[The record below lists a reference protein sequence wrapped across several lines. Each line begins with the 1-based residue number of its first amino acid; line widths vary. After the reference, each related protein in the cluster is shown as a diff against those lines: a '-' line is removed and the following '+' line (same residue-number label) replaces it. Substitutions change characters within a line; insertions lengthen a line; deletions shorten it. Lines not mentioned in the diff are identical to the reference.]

1 MANPILNDKM
11 LESSRAGW
19 AAPTPPSPGGQT
31 WAPPTPGTQ
40 VVDDGPVSPWQGAMT
55 VSGTITKSTILFV
68 LLLAS
73 ATAGWLATGEETAR
87 DRFGN
92 EVVVATFPAIAM
104 LGIVIGLAA
113 AFGTYF
119 KPHLAKF
126 FGPAY
131 ALGFGFAVGA
141 IIVVILF
148 AQRGIVGAISKGY
161 ETFQSGIVLQA
172 AGATAAVFGVMLA
185 LYRTRVIKVTDRF
198 RRVVVMAT
206 LGIMV
211 FYGVSLIMRLFGA
224 EVPFLH
230 EASALGIGLSVF
242 ICVIAAMNLALD
254 FDFIEKGARSGLAKD
269 FEWFAA
275 FGLLVTIVWLYLE
288 LLRLLAKLQQR

>member
-19 AAPTPPSPGGQT
+19 AAPNPPSPGGQT
-31 WAPPTPGTQ
+31 WAPPQPGTQ
-40 VVDDGPVSPWQGAMT
+40 AVDDGPVSPWQGAMT
-55 VSGTITKSTILFV
+55 VNGTIAKTAFLFV

-73 ATAGWLATGEETAR
+73 ATAGWMATGEEVGQ

-92 EVVVATFPAIAM
+92 EVVVAKFPAIAM
-104 LGIVIGLAA
+104 LGIVIGIAA
-113 AFGTYF
+113 SFVVYF
-119 KPHLAKF
+119 KPHLAKIL
-126 FGPAY
+126 GPVY

-141 IIVVILF
+141 I
-148 AQRGIVGAISKGY
+148 SKGY
-161 ETFQSGIVLQA
+161 ESFQSGIVLQA
-172 AGATAAVFGVMLA
+172 AGATAAVFGVMLV

-211 FYGVSLIMRLFGA
+211 FYGISLIMRLFGA
-224 EVPFLH
+224 QVPFLH
-230 EASALGIGLSVF
+230 DASALGIGLSVF

-254 FDFIEKGARSGLAKD
+254 FDFIEKGTRSGLSKE

-275 FGLLVTIVWLYLE
+275 FGLTVTIVWLYLE
-288 LLRLLAKLQQR
+288 MLRLLAKLQQR

>member
-11 LESSRAGW
+11 IEASRAGW

-31 WAPPTPGTQ
+31 WAPPQPGTQ
-40 VVDDGPVSPWQGAMT
+40 AVDDGPVSPWKGAMT
-55 VSGTITKSTILFV
+55 VNGTIAKTGFLFV

-73 ATAGWLATGEETAR
+73 GTAGWLATDEKIGLVR
-87 DRFGN
+87 GSDG
-92 EVVVATFPAIAM
+92 VVREQAVASFPGIAM
-104 LGIVIGLAA
+104 LGIIVGIACS
-113 AFGTYF
+113 FGVYF
-119 KPHLAKF
+119 KPQLAKF
-126 FGPAY
+126 LGPAY
-131 ALGFGFAVGA
+131 ALGFGFA
-141 IIVVILF
+141 
-148 AQRGIVGAISKGY
+148 VGAISKGY

-172 AGATAAVFGVMLA
+172 AGATAAVFGVMLV
-185 LYRTRVIKVTDRF
+185 LYRTRIIKVTDRF
-198 RRVVVMAT
+198 RRVVVTAT

-224 EVPFLH
+224 EVPFLND
-230 EASALGIGLSVF
+230 ASALGIGLSVF

-254 FDFIEKGARSGLAKD
+254 FDFIEKGTRSGLAKD

-288 LLRLLAKLQQR
+288 LLRLLSKLQQR

>member
-131 ALGFGFAVGA
+131 ALGFGFA
-141 IIVVILF
+141 
-148 AQRGIVGAISKGY
+148 VGAISKGY

>member
-11 LESSRAGW
+11 LEQSRAGW
-19 AAPTPPSPGGQT
+19 AAPTAPSPGGQT
-31 WAPPTPGTQ
+31 WAPPQPGSN
-40 VVDDGPVSPWQGAMT
+40 VVDDGPVTPWKGAMT
-55 VSGTITKSTILFV
+55 VNGTIGKTGFLFV

-73 ATAGWLATGEETAR
+73 ATAGWMATKEEVGL
-87 DRFGN
+87 DEFGR
-92 EVVVATFPAIAM
+92 EVVAAKFPAIAM
-104 LGIVIGLAA
+104 LGIVVGIACS
-113 AFGTYF
+113 FGVYF

-126 FGPAY
+126 LGPAY
-131 ALGFGFAVGA
+131 ALGFGFA
-141 IIVVILF
+141 
-148 AQRGIVGAISKGY
+148 VGAISKGY

-172 AGATAAVFGVMLA
+172 AGATAAVFGVMLV
-185 LYRTRVIKVTDRF
+185 LYRTRIIKVTDRF

-224 EVPFLH
+224 QVPFLND
-230 EASALGIGLSVF
+230 ASALGIGLSVF

-254 FDFIEKGARSGLAKD
+254 FDFIEKGTRSGLAKD

-288 LLRLLAKLQQR
+288 LLRLLSKLQQR